1 MNLSG
6 VNELLED
13 AVESLGRC
21 LAEQTIQ
28 AETGIKW
35 GKPKDPLGALKI
47 ALSKFN
53 VFKLPKLA
61 PIADSERKGFRAY
74 LQQVLDLIGD
84 DDDLKATPKLSKM
97 FVDLKGK
104 TTIRGNDLLGMVDE
118 FQRKNRIGGLRESA
132 DPFASAR
139 KTLGKGTPE
148 EKREVE
154 KLDMELDAIQ
164 KQIGSVIKAEG
175 LTKQEKDK
183 IQRCRKLRSAMKK
196 VNGVFK
202 SLSGDW
208 SLGSTIKKRKS
219 EIEAHKV
226 FLGEL
231 QKAGKHK
238 KKYGYI

>member
-1 MNLSG
+1 MTNLSG

-13 AVESLGRC
+13 AVGC

-53 VFKLPKLA
+53 VFRLPRSA
-61 PIADSERKGFRAY
+61 PIADSERKGFRGY

-104 TTIRGNDLLGMVDE
+104 TTIRGSDLIGMVDE

-139 KTLGKGTPE
+139 KSIGKGTPE
-148 EKREVE
+148 EKEE
-154 KLDMELDAIQ
+154 LKKLDKELRSLESRTAAWNSSGD
-164 KQIGSVIKAEG
+164 
-175 LTKQEKDK
+175 LTKQEMDK
-183 IQRCRKLRSAMKK
+183 IRSKRKVRAALKK
-196 VNGVFK
+196 RDGLYK
-202 SLSGDW
+202 SLSGNW
-208 SLGSTIKKRKS
+208 SVGSTIKKRKA
-219 EIEAHKV
+219 EIEAYKIYLDELLSASRHK
-226 FLGEL
+226 G
-231 QKAGKHK
+231 
-238 KKYGYI
+238 KYGYI